1 MIMDQAERLRR
12 WVKRKEMG
20 MDLGLSQIFEEKI
33 AAKKRVIV
41 FLGSADAA
49 AANGNLVANVA
60 SFAAK
65 KGKRC
70 IVLDAYQ
77 GKVDSGIP
85 LGVHP
90 KLSMEDVINDHV
102 KTKEI
107 IYTGAN
113 NVKFVKMGNIL
124 SQLEALDF
132 KAKNNFFNHW
142 LSLEE
147 EADIILIN
155 EDSPKFALA
164 TNEIVILTSDSAEVS
179 TKVYGMI
186 KQLASNNKKLSLSLV
201 MNMCSTERE
210 ALAQSKRFIATVKK
224 FQGIEM
230 EELGFVL
237 LIPDAV
243 KAFKARVPFVVKYPY
258 CSASVNVETITA
270 RLLARAASAS
280 RWSGL

>member
-20 MDLGLSQIFEEKI
+20 MDLGLSQVFEEKI

-41 FLGSADAA
+41 FLGSAEAA
-49 AANGNLVANVA
+49 AANGNFVANVA
-60 SFAAK
+60 ASFAK
-65 KGKRC
+65 RGKRC
-70 IVLDAYQ
+70 IILDAYP
-77 GKVDSGIP
+77 GRVDSGIP

-90 KLSMEDVINDHV
+90 KLSMEDVINESI

-113 NVKFVKMGNIL
+113 NVKFIKVGNIL
-124 SQLEALDF
+124 SRLEELEF

-147 EADIILIN
+147 EADLILIN

-164 TNEIVILTSDSAEVS
+164 TSEIVILTSDSAEM
-179 TKVYGMI
+179 TTRAYGMI
-186 KQLASNNKKLSLSLV
+186 KQLLGSNKKLSLGLV
-201 MNMCSTERE
+201 MNMCHTESE
-210 ALAQSKRFIATVKK
+210 ASAQSKRFLQTVKK
-224 FQGIEM
+224 FQGVDL
-230 EELGFVL
+230 EELGVVL
-237 LIPDAV
+237 LVPDAV
-243 KAFKARVPFVVKYPY
+243 RAFKARQPFVVKYPF
-258 CSASVNVETITA
+258 CKASANIEEIA
-270 RLLARAASAS
+270 GKLLARNPATY

>member
-41 FLGSADAA
+41 FLGSVDAA
-49 AANGNLVANVA
+49 AANGNLVANIA
-60 SFAAK
+60 AYAAK

-70 IVLDAYQ
+70 IILDAYQ
-77 GKVDSGIP
+77 SKVDSSIP

-90 KLSMEDVINDHV
+90 KASLEDVILDQV

-107 IYTGAN
+107 IYSGAN
-113 NVKFVKMGNIL
+113 NVKFIKMGNIL
-124 SQLEALDF
+124 SRLEELEF
-132 KAKNNFFNHW
+132 KAKHNFFSHW

-147 EADIILIN
+147 EADIIFIN

-164 TNEIVILTSDSAEVS
+164 TNEVVILTSDSAEMS

-186 KQLASNNKKLSLSLV
+186 KQLVSNNKKLSLSLI
-201 MNMCSTERE
+201 MNMCHTEAE
-210 ALAQSKRFIATVKK
+210 ARAQSKRFIATVKK
-224 FQGIEM
+224 FQGIDM
-230 EELGFVL
+230 EELGYVL
-237 LIPDAV
+237 LIPDVV
-243 KAFKARVPFVVKYPY
+243 KALKARVPFIVKYPY
-258 CSASVNVETITA
+258 CAASQNVEAITA
-270 RLLARAASAS
+270 ALLSRATAAS